1 MKREK
6 TYNYTYRIDN
16 LINGKYYYGKH
27 SAESLDNDYMGSGKL
42 ITAAIEKY
50 KPWNFKKTILK
61 TFSTSEEAFA
71 HEAELVTQQEVDNPM
86 CYNIALGGYGGNLIA
101 GKSEEE
107 KSVIYKKISQ
117 SNKGKKKN
125 RTEEQLAEWKHTL
138 SIANKGK
145 KLTPEQRKQISETR
159 KTNGLSAGENNPM
172 YGKHHSEES
181 KKKMSENRKG
191 RPSPN
196 KGVPQS
202 EETKRK
208 ISNTLKGN
216 TIPEEVRKK
225 ISNTLKGRTF
235 SEETLSKK
243 RKSKI
248 ITDKMP
254 PNILVRY
261 SLSPGDVFAGNKP
274 MAEQLG
280 ISTATISNWK
290 AWGWVCNN

>member
-6 TYNYTYRIDN
+6 IYHYTYRIDN

-42 ITAAIEKY
+42 IIKAIDKWGIE
-50 KPWNFKKTILK
+50 NFKKTILK
-61 TFSTSEEAFA
+61 TFPTSEEAFA
-71 HEAELVTQQEVDNPM
+71 HEAEIVTQKEVDDPM

-107 KSVIYKKISQ
+107 KSAIHKK
-117 SNKGKKKN
+117 
-125 RTEEQLAEWKHTL
+125 
-138 SIANKGK
+138 
-145 KLTPEQRKQISETR
+145 ISETR

-181 KKKMSENRKG
+181 KKKMSENLKG
-191 RPSPN
+191 YPSPN
-196 KGVPQS
+196 KGVPLP

-208 ISNTLKGN
+208 ISNTLKGC

-254 PNILVRY
+254 LNILVRY